1 MTNVVPVIANSIFCH
16 FLYSFLVIGLLLVLN
31 PPLALLIVSLSGEA
45 VAVAACTDD
54 DDDDTVADVSVGF
67 KVAGLIVSL
76 IAFLGC
82 FGTFARVANV
92 LKNRD
97 GDKDGDEG
105 SSLNIFCEGRSLK
118 SGFATGSMI
127 GYH

>member
-16 FLYSFLVIGLLLVLN
+16 FLYSFLVFGLLIVVNL
-31 PPLALLIVSLSGEA
+31 PLALLMVSLSEEA
-45 VAVAACTDD
+45 VAAAACMDD
-54 DDDDTVADVSVGF
+54 ADDTVADVSVGF
-67 KVAGLIVSL
+67 TVAGLIVSL

-105 SSLNIFCEGRSLK
+105 SSLNIFCEGHSLK

>member
-31 PPLALLIVSLSGEA
+31 PPLALLIVLLSGEA
-45 VAVAACTDD
+45 VAAAACTD

-67 KVAGLIVSL
+67 TVAGLIVSL
-76 IAFLGC
+76 MAFLGC